1 VPKHRDQ
8 QTPLDPEDRDRLER
22 TRGQGTAGTGE
33 DLLPGEAGGPPVRL
47 EVTSLAFEDGEAL
60 PRRCAHDDENV
71 SPPLEWSAAPD
82 GTVELAVVCEDL
94 DAPTGRFTHWVLSGI
109 DPSATGVEE
118 GEVPTGAVVG
128 ANGFGEIGWG
138 GPQPPAGD
146 GPHRYLFTVFASSAP
161 LELATGAGADD
172 LRDALEDNELARGE
186 LIGMAER

>member
-1 VPKHRDQ
+1 
-8 QTPLDPEDRDRLER
+8 LDPEDRDRLER

-60 PRRCAHDDENV
+60 PGRCAHDDENV

-109 DPSATGVEE
+109 EPSATGVEE
-118 GEVPTGAVVG
+118 GEVPTGAVMG
-128 ANGFGEIGWG
+128 PTASGRSAGEGRNRPPVTAPIAISSRSSRRRHLSSSRPAP
-138 GPQPPAGD
+138 GPTTCATRSTTTSWPE
-146 GPHRYLFTVFASSAP
+146 AS
-161 LELATGAGADD
+161 
-172 LRDALEDNELARGE
+172 
-186 LIGMAER
+186 